1 MPVTTRT
8 NPIPLGEGPRV
19 EPQLNELM
27 IERHCLTIFKEAPIK
42 FNARRGNLLEEA
54 LAKLIKKHKITV
66 PVVHVD

>member
-1 MPVTTRT
+1 
-8 NPIPLGEGPRV
+8 
-19 EPQLNELM
+19 M
-27 IERHCLTIFKEAPIK
+27 IERHCLAIFKEAPIK

>member
-1 MPVTTRT
+1 MAART
-8 NPIPLGEGPRV
+8 NPIPLSEGPRV
-19 EPQLNELM
+19 ESQLNELM
-27 IERHCLTIFKEAPIK
+27 IERHCHQIFKEAPIK